1 MERKWIGRLALIA
14 LCVFLALPGTVLA
27 LDLLV
32 DIKPGNTEEDAP
44 FNMGSFGVTPVVI
57 SGSPDLNVL
66 SITSIIIS
74 AIEGNPVTISPVKFA
89 YELQGEWEL
98 VQVGEE
104 YQNVF
109 VPYDDFLDLVIHFD
123 TQSIATE
130 IKNVLGEENVFSGQI
145 VTLGFTA
152 EPGILTGEDTIR
164 IIIGAKGKPEE
175 KGSGNKPLD
184 KGPENKPGK
193 KS

>member
-98 VQVGEE
+98 VQVG
-104 YQNVF
+104 
-109 VPYDDFLDLVIHFD
+109 
-123 TQSIATE
+123 
-130 IKNVLGEENVFSGQI
+130 KNTKTSLCPMMIFWIS
-145 VTLGFTA
+145 
-152 EPGILTGEDTIR
+152 
-164 IIIGAKGKPEE
+164 
-175 KGSGNKPLD
+175 
-184 KGPENKPGK
+184 
-193 KS
+193 